1 MKIGLE
7 KPRTDLAIKHIQ
19 MVIDGK
25 EYYISFHYS
34 LRNGIKDVCVYGEP
48 VKVIDAYPAFPKLA
62 KICVAIILIDLKF
75 ILRRIIRKV
84 IGHNRLIG
92 HKQHQLQDEKFL

>member
-1 MKIGLE
+1 MKIGIT

-19 MVIDGK
+19 LIIDGK

-62 KICVAIILIDLKF
+62 EICAAMILIDLK
-75 ILRRIIRKV
+75 IIMRRIIRKKK
-84 IGHNRLIG
+84 GHNRLTG
-92 HKQHQLQDEKFL
+92 HKSLQSRDERIL